1 MRFRPDHCTNS
12 RLVLRDTRVPRAL
25 VQAPARFGGRIE
37 RDCLRGD
44 LLIEDGCV
52 RRLLEPG
59 VSLDDHTESDLG
71 GRILL
76 PRLVEPHCHLDKC
89 HTVSRLG
96 PVGGDLHRAIEK
108 QQSDRSH
115 WTRDDLRER
124 AGRGLAELGS
134 SGCGAVRTHID
145 WDTDRTPAGT
155 TPLAWDVMG
164 ERAEQASPHM
174 VVQRCALLSLEKF
187 DDRSYVS
194 GVARLLS
201 ATEGVLG
208 VFVLGQAHMARRL
221 RRVIELAEQFA
232 LALDFHVDESLEH
245 APEGLDTIARTVIET
260 GFAGPVLCGHAC
272 ALMNLEGDPLKRLVE
287 TLARSGIS
295 IVALPG
301 TNLYLQGRIEG
312 TPQRRGVTRVREL
325 SDAGVRVAFGSDNVA
340 DAFCPVGRLDPMHAL
355 ALAVLTAHLDPPFG
369 PWLMSVTTSARQ
381 AIGLE
386 PQPIDKT
393 RSADLLVAEASHTA
407 DVVRGASRLTLEDY
421 LSISGTGVRPA
432 GSRGQSAY
440 RES

>member
-1 MRFRPDHCTNS
+1 M
-12 RLVLRDTRVPRAL
+12 PRAL
-25 VQAPARFGGRIE
+25 VEEPAAFGGRIE

-44 LLIEDGCV
+44 LLTEDGCV
-52 RRLLEPG
+52 HRLLAPG
-59 VSLDDHTESDLG
+59 VSADGHPESDLA

-96 PVGGDLHRAIEK
+96 SVGGGLHRAIES
-108 QQSDRSH
+108 QQSDRSR

-124 AGRGLAELGS
+124 MGRGLAELRS

-145 WDTDRTPAGT
+145 WDPKHTPEGT

-164 ERAEQASPHM
+164 EIAGKTSPNL

-194 GVARLLS
+194 GVTRLLS
-201 ATEGVLG
+201 ASEGVLG

-221 RRVIELAEQFA
+221 RCVIELAEQHA

-245 APEGLDTIARTVIET
+245 PPEGLDTIARVVTET
-260 GFAGPVLCGHAC
+260 GFEGPVLCGHAC
-272 ALMNLEGDPLKRLVE
+272 ALTNLEGDPLKRLVE
-287 TLARSGIS
+287 TIARSGIS

-301 TNLYLQGRIEG
+301 TNLYLQGRGER
-312 TPQRRGVTRVREL
+312 TPQRRGITRVREL
-325 SDAGVRVAFGSDNVA
+325 WDAGVAVAFGSDNVA

-355 ALAVLTAHLDPPFG
+355 ALAVVTAHLDPPFG
-369 PWLMSVTTSARQ
+369 PWLTSVTTNARQ
-381 AIGLE
+381 AIGLD
-386 PQPIDKT
+386 PQPIDRI
-393 RSADLLVAEASHTA
+393 RSADLLVADASHTA
-407 DVVRGASRLTLEDY
+407 DVVRGASRRTLEEY
-421 LSISGTGVRPA
+421 LSLNGIGVRPP
-432 GSRGQSAY
+432 GSRGQAAQ